1 VTSIIQAQQDQ
12 RVLVSKPLVS
22 TPKVYQ
28 KPTLAKGPSLARV
41 TAVPAV
47 SGGGQLGCWVARA
60 AFGEHDIRWLIFR
73 AWLFDDAPTWF
84 RSLYL
89 RYGKAVGS
97 WLAGKH
103 RLRGV
108 VRTMMMPAV
117 RRKARL

>member
-1 VTSIIQAQQDQ
+1 
-12 RVLVSKPLVS
+12 
-22 TPKVYQ
+22 
-28 KPTLAKGPSLARV
+28 
-41 TAVPAV
+41 VPAV

>member
-1 VTSIIQAQQDQ
+1 MTNTTQAHQNQ
-12 RVLVSKPLVS
+12 RIRIS

-28 KPTLAKGPSLARV
+28 KPTLVKGPLLTRI

-47 SGGGQLGCWVARA
+47 SGGQLGCWVARA
-60 AFGEHDIRWLIFR
+60 AFGEHDVRWLIFR
-73 AWLFDDAPTWF
+73 AWLFDDAPSWF

-89 RYGKAVGS
+89 RYGEAVGD

-103 RLRGV
+103 RVRGI

-117 RRKARL
+117 RRKSRL